1 MKEIKSFDVFS
12 LGKLQALMMVFVIAL
27 VGIIF
32 IIVGLLTLLFSF
44 LGGLTLIGIGLAILI
59 FGGIL
64 YGLVGFIFGL
74 IFGGIYNWIAK
85 KFGGIKLELN

>member
-12 LGKLQALMMVFVIAL
+12 LGKLQAFMMVFVIA
-27 VGIIF
+27 VVSIVF
-32 IIVGLLTLLFSF
+32 IIVGLFTLIFSF
-44 LGGLTLIGIGLAILI
+44 LGGLAIIGIGLAILV
-59 FGGIL
+59 FGGLL

-74 IFGGIYNWIAK
+74 IFGGIYNWLAK